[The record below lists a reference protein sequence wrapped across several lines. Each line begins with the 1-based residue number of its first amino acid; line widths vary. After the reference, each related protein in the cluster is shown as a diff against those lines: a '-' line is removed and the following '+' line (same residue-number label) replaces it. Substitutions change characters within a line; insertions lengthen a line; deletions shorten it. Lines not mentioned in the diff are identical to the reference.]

1 MNDFWF
7 LSIHGVGRHPSDQPL
22 GEVYGSANSLTQLRA
37 SQS

>member
-7 LSIHGVGRHPSDQPL
+7 LSIHRVGRQPSDQPL
-22 GEVYGSANSLTQLRA
+22 GEVYGNANLLTQLRA